1 MRGESSAQEKKALDR
16 TRREEMHHSSE
27 VHRMVRLQKSLLA
40 LLRIVLVL
48 FAATLARTVSAETDD
63 VKPAAGS
70 PGTSVAAADT
80 TQGSSSSDG
89 KDDSSD
95 DDDDDDDGEEQQ

>member
-1 MRGESSAQEKKALDR
+1 
-16 TRREEMHHSSE
+16 
-27 VHRMVRLQKSLLA
+27 MVRLQKSLLA